1 MSGKL
6 VKKSGRPSMEVP
18 ELVYYTLKV
27 VHESDT
33 VSRELKVLI
42 IYLNL
47 KVYLTSI
54 NISSMLSNVAVWAEE
69 IAPIKIL

>member
-1 MSGKL
+1 
-6 VKKSGRPSMEVP
+6 MEVP

-33 VSRELKVLI
+33 VSQELKVLI

-69 IAPIKIL
+69 MAPIKIL

>member
-1 MSGKL
+1 
-6 VKKSGRPSMEVP
+6 MEVP

-33 VSRELKVLI
+33 VSQELKVLI
-42 IYLNL
+42 IYLKL

-54 NISSMLSNVAVWAEE
+54 NTSSMLSNVTVWAEE
-69 IAPIKIL
+69 VAPIKIL